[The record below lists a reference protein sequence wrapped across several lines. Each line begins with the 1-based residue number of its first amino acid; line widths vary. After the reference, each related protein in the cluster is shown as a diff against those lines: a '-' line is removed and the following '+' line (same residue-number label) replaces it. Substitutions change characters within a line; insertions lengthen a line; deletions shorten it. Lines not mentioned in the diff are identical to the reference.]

1 MTVLRREDV
10 QSRVASWDG
19 SPYRIASSP
28 ILTIVPLILRRLRGP
43 SLSRVMVSCIH
54 LLVVRRRALV
64 RACWCR
70 LERRPQEARQ
80 FARDRHRDL
89 GRGFVVF
96 RQASESSTQSLLRL
110 VRDRNHTARL
120 AFSAAPEGHPRARSM
135 LIMPG
140 RLDQETADQRVA
152 HAGDAAAPL
161 FLATGVLT
169 RHEAYLRH
177 QRG

>member
-80 FARDRHRDL
+80 LARDRHRDL
-89 GRGFVVF
+89 GRRLVVF
-96 RQASESSTQSLLRL
+96 RQAPESPTQSLLRL

-120 AFSAAPEGHPRARSM
+120 APCAARAR
-135 LIMPG
+135 PP
-140 RLDQETADQRVA
+140 RDAAA
-152 HAGDAAAPL
+152 HCVPRAGDAAAPL

-169 RHEAYLRH
+169 RDEAHIRH
-177 QRG
+177 